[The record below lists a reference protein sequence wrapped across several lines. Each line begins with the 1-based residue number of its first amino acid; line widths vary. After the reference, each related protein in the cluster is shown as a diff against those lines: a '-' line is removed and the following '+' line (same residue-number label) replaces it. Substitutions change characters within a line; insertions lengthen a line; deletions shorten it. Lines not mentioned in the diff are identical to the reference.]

1 MIPVTTPSE
10 ALTEVILPLLVQGKL
25 LLPEDVAKYKAKLA
39 TGGMKSEDWLLA
51 VEKAFDKEHSQ

>member
-1 MIPVTTPSE
+1 MTTPSE

-51 VEKAFDKEHSQ
+51 VEKAFDKEHS